1 MGLIPNQEYLFLLLE
16 NKIVNLYNLAKA
28 HFIGKYSCYT
38 TNPAS
43 ADYKNLKLEL
53 ENDSYNWSLYA
64 SEKIL
69 NNFQQKQAFE
79 RSAQCATMHPL
90 ANLRS

>member
-1 MGLIPNQEYLFLLLE
+1 MCNTYRPTYDIVQPHFMGLIPNQEYQFLLLE

-53 ENDSYNWSLYA
+53 ENDSYN
-64 SEKIL
+64 
-69 NNFQQKQAFE
+69 
-79 RSAQCATMHPL
+79 
-90 ANLRS
+90 